1 MTNKILCVLILG
13 VLLAGQFIHPFA
25 WGLLFSLTALLWII
39 SLGVFTDTAFEHA
52 CSHRNAADL
61 LAKSA
66 YVVCTDMIL
75 LFGNRQPIS
84 LVVFSVFLLL
94 LILDL
99 AFVKLPYRQVSGSRA
114 HAQHATD
121 IVHAEWEK
129 YLAGLPNDLRGN
141 ATVRSQLLR
150 SLSFVTY
157 SVVTTLLVAVL
168 GVILGRLFHDLLLL
182 CLLSLLMSILL
193 WRSFYEMLQYLRP
206 GRLCQLLCGISGL
219 VLPATLLLAPSLT
232 GSIDGL
238 ADLRLPLYVLG
249 IGGGVTLLMA
259 CFKAAQTINKML
271 NANDEYV
278 HS

>member
-1 MTNKILCVLILG
+1 MINKLLCTLTLAA
-13 VLLAGQFIHPFA
+13 LLAGQFIHPFA
-25 WGLLFSLTALLWII
+25 WGVLFSLTALLWLI
-39 SLGVFTDTAFEHA
+39 SLGIFTDAAFEHA
-52 CSHRNAADL
+52 CSHQNVADL
-61 LAKSA
+61 VAKSA
-66 YVVCTDMIL
+66 YVLCTDIIL

-129 YLAGLPNDLRGN
+129 CLVGLPNDLRRN
-141 ATVRSQLLR
+141 TTVRSQHLR

-157 SVVTTLLVAVL
+157 SVVTTLLVVVL
-168 GVILGRLFHDLLLL
+168 GVILGRLFHNLLLL
-182 CLLSLLMSILL
+182 CLCSLLMSILL
-193 WRSFYEMLQYLRP
+193 WYSFYEMLRYLRP
-206 GRLCQLLCGISGL
+206 GRLCQLLCGISGFA
-219 VLPATLLLAPSLT
+219 LPSALLLAPSLT
-232 GSIDGL
+232 GTVDGL

-259 CFKAAQTINKML
+259 CFKAAQTINRLLAK
-271 NANDEYV
+271 ADPGA
-278 HS
+278 